1 MVYSAQF
8 LSRIARS
15 KVIKMQSEDLQP
27 ILQAWQPFHAAANI
41 GHIKTPDDHAR
52 MVQLADHL
60 VESGAANDG
69 HSYEDLFL
77 LVCDLIGQYEDQHY
91 PNPEVPPSGMLQ
103 FLMQQHQ
110 LQPVDLPELGDAAS
124 VTRVLAGE
132 QDMTVAQIRALASR
146 FAIAPASFL

>member
-1 MVYSAQF
+1 MNAVNF
-8 LSRIARS
+8 
-15 KVIKMQSEDLQP
+15 QP

-41 GHIKTPDDHAR
+41 GHIKNPADHAR

-69 HSYEDLFL
+69 NPFEDLFL

-91 PNPEVPPSGMLQ
+91 PNPEVPPTGMLQ
-103 FLMQQHQ
+103 FLMQQHH
-110 LQPVDLPELGDAAS
+110 LQPDDLPELGDSDVVA
-124 VTRVLAGE
+124 RLLAGV
-132 QDMTVAQIRALASR
+132 QDMTVAQIKALANR